1 MERLKIIGWLNRLIY
16 VCKWINRLMCRNGSG
31 LSLLDTVKPDPAFYD
46 NDNKFWIKEEQKT
59 RMRGTKESK

>member
-1 MERLKIIGWLNRLIY
+1 
-16 VCKWINRLMCRNGSG
+16 MCRNGSG